1 MPVGLYRKKRLR
13 YHHPIMKTD
22 YGLESPF
29 PSEKA
34 AFLSKSGRKTAV
46 LARGKKETKNEEE
59 AFLSVLCP
67 GCSGSGDPLL
77 FFILH
82 RYQQSNRILC
92 GRKLS
97 ADSFLFVGDLSFGRF
112 IYMGCPVG
120 GKKRRGQRRGQFF
133 FVGSQQRI
141 MRHTA
146 FDGRVV
152 RGMANGIAAF
162 FAGSSSNSKAFPA
175 GTGLLFIAGGSIVI
189 HDVGRSAVASEPA
202 HLPVFP
208 QPALDLPLEC
218 FSAGHQVWSA
228 ANGFPDAAAPSGNFD
243 DDGPMPVPFGGKPS
257 DLQCYRQKKLP
268 MGAVFW
274 TCGDRAGIDL
284 VCLPVGGGKFGAVR
298 FIADAELLDGVG
310 ACFIHRPFL
319 LFYYAG
325 RSKNEAGSIAHQRPD
340 CRQAFINKE

>member
-1 MPVGLYRKKRLR
+1 MENPPLVQIYEPEREKMPVGLYRKKRLR

-67 GCSGSGDPLL
+67 GCSGSGDSLL
-77 FFILH
+77 FFISH

-97 ADSFLFVGDLSFGRF
+97 ADSFLFVGDLSSGRF

-162 FAGSSSNSKAFPA
+162 FAGSSSNSKAFTA
-175 GTGLLFIAGGSIVI
+175 GTGLLFFAGGSIVVRLLHQNLHI
-189 HDVGRSAVASEPA
+189 YRYSRSLLWIS
-202 HLPVFP
+202 L
-208 QPALDLPLEC
+208 
-218 FSAGHQVWSA
+218 WSA
-228 ANGFPDAAAPSGNFD
+228 FRLVTRFGQLPMAFRMPQRLLEILMMTAQCLFLLAGSHLICNVIGKKSYRWALFSGHAATALGLIWCVCPLVAGNLAL
-243 DDGPMPVPFGGKPS
+243 S
-257 DLQCYRQKKLP
+257 DLSQMLNYWMEWGLVLFTGLFCFFITPADQKTKP
-268 MGAVFW
+268 AV
-274 TCGDRAGIDL
+274 
-284 VCLPVGGGKFGAVR
+284 
-298 FIADAELLDGVG
+298 
-310 ACFIHRPFL
+310 
-319 LFYYAG
+319 
-325 RSKNEAGSIAHQRPD
+325 
-340 CRQAFINKE
+340 